1 MGCRSRAPRP
11 LFLFCLIAVLG
22 AISGC
27 RSWPGRPVVSS
38 VEVQGADAVDTDPLL
53 EGLATTETPLL
64 FGVIPR
70 VLEYA
75 TYDPAVL
82 AKDLERV
89 ERFLRAR
96 GYYEVKVGA
105 ARVVRLDEHKVRV
118 EIEVALGAAVHV
130 RRVNPAGLALLPSEL
145 AGPAVSSI
153 RMREGDVFDEKSFAD
168 DKRALLRVLTDG
180 GYAFAKVDAK
190 AQVDI
195 AKHSVDVTY
204 SVALG
209 PRARYGVVRIYGL
222 GEIPEEPVRA
232 TLDIRPGEP
241 YSSADL
247 EDGRKALVNL
257 GVFASVEVAEDLTQP
272 ASGTVPITIT
282 LRPSKLRTIRLGG
295 GMRFDV
301 LRLSTHLRTGW
312 EDRNLLGGMRRF
324 SVDLRPGLTFFPTR
338 VPTSDSP
345 LEAPTRILPEF
356 RLRTELR
363 QPALLE
369 RRTAGFVSAEYSVYP
384 VLYPLPEGTDPRSEP
399 ILGYHEVKTSVG
411 AERAFFSQHLTVTP
425 SYNWQAYFP
434 ISYQADASRGLDPVR
449 VSFPELLTILDFRDN
464 PIQTTRGVYFSNSLQ
479 MAGYVFQGTVSDV
492 RVRPEVRVYT
502 QGALGRRSVFAAR
515 LAFGFLLPHDYG
527 ESLDP
532 RSAEYAQ
539 AGVNPEAPA
548 VVRDQ
553 QKLLLR
559 AFYSGGPNSNRGY
572 PLRGIGPHGPI
583 GFLVPSNLSGS
594 NCSLREPDGT
604 RTPID
609 RLPSAC
615 IRPLGGL
622 TLWELSLETRFPI
635 SGAFQGAIF
644 VDASDLTREVGK
656 IRFNVPHLSPG
667 FGLRYLTPV
676 GPLRLDLGFRP
687 PYLQAI
693 GQRELSLSDGR
704 AGDGIFGIPM
714 ALDLAIGEAF

>member
-1 MGCRSRAPRP
+1 MGCRSRALRP
-11 LFLFCLIAVLG
+11 LFLVCLIAALC

-27 RSWPGRPVVSS
+27 RSWPGRPVVSA
-38 VEVQGADAVDTDPLL
+38 VEVTGADEVDTEPMLD
-53 EGLATTETPLL
+53 GLATSETPLL
-64 FGVIPR
+64 LGLIPR

-96 GYYEVKVGA
+96 GYYEAKVSA
-105 ARVVRLDEHKVRV
+105 ARVVRLDEHRVRV
-118 EIEVALGAAVHV
+118 EIDVALGASVHV
-130 RRVNPAGLALLPSEL
+130 RRVNPAGLALLPIEL
-145 AGPAVSSI
+145 AAPAVSSI
-153 RMREGDVFDEKSFAD
+153 RMREGDVFDEQKFAD
-168 DKRALLRVLTDG
+168 DKRALQRVLTDG
-180 GYAFAKVDAK
+180 GYAFAKVEAK

-195 AKHSVDVTY
+195 AKHAVDVNY
-204 SVALG
+204 SVQLG

-257 GVFASVEVAEDLTQP
+257 GVFASVEVTEDLTQP
-272 ASGTVPITIT
+272 ATAQVPITIT
-282 LRPSKLRTIRLGG
+282 LRPSKLRTVRLGG

-301 LRLSTHLRTGW
+301 LRLSAHLRTGW

-338 VPTSDSP
+338 VPTDNRS

-363 QPALLE
+363 QPALFE

-384 VLYPLPEGTDPRSEP
+384 VLYPLPEGTAARTEP
-399 ILGYHEVKTSVG
+399 ILGYNEVKTAVG
-411 AERAFFSQHLTVTP
+411 AERAFFAQRLTITP

-434 ISYQADASRGLDPVR
+434 FSYQGDAARALDPVR
-449 VSFPELLTILDFRDN
+449 VSFPELLTILDFRDD
-464 PIQTTRGVYFSNSLQ
+464 PIQTTRGIYFSNSLQ
-479 MAGYVFQGTVSDV
+479 VAGYVFQGTVSDV

-515 LAFGFLLPHDYG
+515 LAFGFLFPHDYA

-532 RSAEYAQ
+532 GSVRYAQ
-539 AGVNPEAPA
+539 AGLNPEDPE

-594 NCSLREPDGT
+594 NCSLTQPDGS
-604 RTPID
+604 RTPIAD
-609 RLPSAC
+609 LPSAC

-635 SGAFQGAIF
+635 SGAFHGAIF

-656 IRFNVPHLSPG
+656 LRFNVPHLSPG

-687 PYLQAI
+687 PYLQAL
-693 GQRELSLSDGR
+693 GKRELSLADGR
-704 AGDGIFGIPM
+704 AGDGLFGIPV